1 MRQDELA
8 GKTEGINE
16 RMGKEAFRRHCSE
29 TTHLIPDE
37 QTRSRLGKQQSHS
50 MIKGKQW
57 KANSCNFFGASL
69 LSLVL
74 DFLTIAHRM
83 GPDSLPACA
92 LASLPAFSLPAYIT
106 RSTWGLRR
114 SLMLAATRMAFPQ
127 TRTSGHRRRL
137 VDALTAPKAN
147 DFSMNARHAEVIS
160 QRSPNT
166 DGVSSTTAQQHHRS
180 IDE

>member
-1 MRQDELA
+1 MSEW
-8 GKTEGINE
+8 E
-16 RMGKEAFRRHCSE
+16 RKFLRHCSE

-37 QTRSRLGKQQSHS
+37 QTRSRLGKQHRHS

-106 RSTWGLRR
+106 RSTLG
-114 SLMLAATRMAFPQ
+114 LAAFTLACCSASGISTNSHIWAPK
-127 TRTSGHRRRL
+127 TSRRRPYSTENKRL
-137 VDALTAPKAN
+137 EYECKSCGCHNTT
-147 DFSMNARHAEVIS
+147 IS
-160 QRSPNT
+160 E
-166 DGVSSTTAQQHHRS
+166 H
-180 IDE
+180 